1 MGQLPAIMLSDAAF
15 CGMLRDSNR
24 GPRFELC
31 SSYQDPTIGTWLI
44 KMLLPLG
51 RLASGICERVARQR
65 GRSSFCAVVLSMLKF
80 GPVPPSGDRL
90 QGGFLPASSLFSYE
104 ATQNRMQDP
113 RIPKKVLTHNNV
125 RPTYNHW
132 PVGLEPQ
139 LVTTLCYSW
148 TQSHGGDSAVGR
160 GWRRCPN

>member
-44 KMLLPLG
+44 RCSFLWAGSL
-51 RLASGICERVARQR
+51 REYVRASR
-65 GRSSFCAVVLSMLKF
+65 GNAAEADSCAVVLSMLKF

-90 QGGFLPASSLFSYE
+90 QGGFLPASSLFSYAGSE
-104 ATQNRMQDP
+104 DP
-113 RIPKKVLTHNNV
+113 EKSVN
-125 RPTYNHW
+125 
-132 PVGLEPQ
+132 
-139 LVTTLCYSW
+139 
-148 TQSHGGDSAVGR
+148 A
-160 GWRRCPN
+160 

>member
-44 KMLLPLG
+44 RCSFLWAGSL
-51 RLASGICERVARQR
+51 REYVRASR
-65 GRSSFCAVVLSMLKF
+65 GNAAEADAVVVLSMLKF

-90 QGGFLPASSLFSYE
+90 QRGFQPASSLFSYE

-125 RPTYNHW
+125 RP
-132 PVGLEPQ
+132 P
-139 LVTTLCYSW
+139 
-148 TQSHGGDSAVGR
+148 
-160 GWRRCPN
+160 